1 MCTVSIF
8 HNNQKI
14 GQQKRFCEFY
24 YHQEDRNTKTYHLLK
39 QIMLLEPEKRRSKKA
54 KKSAITRS
62 SHTESQ
68 QLPITTYSILIK
80 MEGDRFFFFLKS
92 EMEGERNW
100 TLQ

>member
-1 MCTVSIF
+1 
-8 HNNQKI
+8 
-14 GQQKRFCEFY
+14 
-24 YHQEDRNTKTYHLLK
+24 
-39 QIMLLEPEKRRSKKA
+39 MLLEPEKRRSKKA

>member
-1 MCTVSIF
+1 
-8 HNNQKI
+8 
-14 GQQKRFCEFY
+14 
-24 YHQEDRNTKTYHLLK
+24 
-39 QIMLLEPEKRRSKKA
+39 MLLEPEKRRSKKA

-100 TLQ
+100 TLHSYSRIMNS